1 MIAVHWPSK
10 SKVRRYHPHNRQLV
24 FVEVKH
30 GDGALDGKS
39 GLHDHVR
46 DINKYAG
53 DRNDLKGIKEDMV
66 RVFNQKLELGLIDCG
81 KPLVSFS
88 DAPPI
93 LMLTF
98 VNHDP
103 EKSKLGELL
112 QTLPES
118 PNIEL
123 RIATASFFGYGLY
136 DQGVHSLV
144 EVWSR
149 FGSERTASAQL
160 YPSPGVTIGVMCVGC
175 TNKACIKLCLQ
186 SNRIRETISSRAYS
200 RCRSLRH
207 SPRRAAS
214 FMVDTI
220 GRIRNM
226 PSVASLLPAVID
238 AVAETSTMLV
248 EESRRPAGPRGAGDK
263 AEIDVEIERYLA
275 DRLTTLLPA
284 RFVGEETPAR
294 PGDGSPFCWLV
305 DPHDGTWAW
314 LEGVRGSAVSV
325 APVAEKSASGRRA
338 GSRRDLRAN
347 EPGSW
352 PRPDCLGG
360 GVAAPSA

>member
-1 MIAVHWPSK
+1 MVGNEVRLPSSDVANIFDTNKWLAMAPTLKQAMDQHLSRAKKVEREYQQIMLRDNNFGSIARSTDYYICDIEYQSRQGRFDMIAVHWPSK

-149 FGSERTASAQL
+149 FGNYIHHQ
-160 YPSPGVTIGVMCVGC
+160 
-175 TNKACIKLCLQ
+175 
-186 SNRIRETISSRAYS
+186 
-200 RCRSLRH
+200 
-207 SPRRAAS
+207 
-214 FMVDTI
+214 
-220 GRIRNM
+220 
-226 PSVASLLPAVID
+226 
-238 AVAETSTMLV
+238 
-248 EESRRPAGPRGAGDK
+248 ES
-263 AEIDVEIERYLA
+263 
-275 DRLTTLLPA
+275 
-284 RFVGEETPAR
+284 
-294 PGDGSPFCWLV
+294 
-305 DPHDGTWAW
+305 
-314 LEGVRGSAVSV
+314 
-325 APVAEKSASGRRA
+325 
-338 GSRRDLRAN
+338 
-347 EPGSW
+347 
-352 PRPDCLGG
+352 
-360 GVAAPSA
+360 PSA